1 MLGLQKHFDRLV
13 KSEFSPEKLGLTLI
27 SKKLKEHG
35 ITLTT
40 AQNNKLRKQL
50 KNLKNDSLILSF
62 EDDQIFSAGFTS
74 ENEFKES
81 VQHIFDELIE
91 DTSELLDNFL
101 DDDITKII
109 DDISDSIANILVESL
124 KDSAK
129 DMLADQEKLKNSF
142 NKNLKKLWGKA
153 LKLLQMLIVMS
164 LEAGEYFNKNNR
176 QSASKNDDFVFE
188 ALTRLHAK
196 ACQIS
201 SEILTLLSN
210 GFADGAN
217 ARWRALHEI
226 SVVSH
231 FIKDHGTEVAEKYLL
246 HQHIEAHKS
255 ALQYQEYSSRLN
267 MTSLS
272 TKELE
277 EIKQIHDQ
285 LIARFGK
292 GYKNDHGWA
301 SDALDIEKPTFRDI
315 EAKVN
320 LDHLRP
326 YYKMASNNI
335 HANSSGIHFR
345 LGLLNDDEFLLAGP
359 SNIGLTDP
367 GSLLG
372 LSLTQITTVLLTY
385 NTNLDA
391 LVIIKTMMI
400 LQNELDEVLFNIH
413 QKFESN

>member
-1 MLGLQKHFDRLV
+1 MLGLQMHFDRLV
-13 KSEFSPEKLGLTLI
+13 KSEFSPEKLVLALV

-50 KNLKNDSLILSF
+50 KNLKNDSLTLNF
-62 EDDQIFSAGFTS
+62 EDDQVFSAGFAP
-74 ENEFKES
+74 ENEFKET
-81 VQHIFDELIE
+81 VQNIFDELIE
-91 DTSELLDNFL
+91 DTQEFLDNL
-101 DDDITKII
+101 LENELPKII
-109 DDISDSIANILVESL
+109 DDISDNIANTLLESL
-124 KDSAK
+124 KDNAK
-129 DMLADQEKLKNSF
+129 KMLADQERLKNSF

-164 LEAGEYFNKNNR
+164 LEAGEHFNSNHR
-176 QSASKNDDFVFE
+176 QSASKKDDFVFE

-201 SEILTLLSN
+201 SEILTLLSS

-231 FIKDHGTEVAEKYLL
+231 FIKDHDTEVAEKYLL

-267 MTSLS
+267 MTPFSFA
-272 TKELE
+272 ELE
-277 EIKQIHDQ
+277 NIKQNHDQ
-285 LIARFGK
+285 LIKRFGK
-292 GYKNDHGWA
+292 SYKNDHGWA
-301 SDALDIEKPTFRDI
+301 SDALGIEKPTFRDI

-335 HANSSGIHFR
+335 HANSSGIYFR
-345 LGLLNDDEFLLAGP
+345 LGLLNNDEFLLAGP
-359 SNIGLTDP
+359 SNAGLTDP

-372 LSLTQITTVLLTY
+372 LSLTQTTMALLTHSV
-385 NTNLDA
+385 TLDT
-391 LVIIKTMMI
+391 LVIMKTMMI
-400 LQNELDEVLFNIH
+400 LQNEIDEVLFNID